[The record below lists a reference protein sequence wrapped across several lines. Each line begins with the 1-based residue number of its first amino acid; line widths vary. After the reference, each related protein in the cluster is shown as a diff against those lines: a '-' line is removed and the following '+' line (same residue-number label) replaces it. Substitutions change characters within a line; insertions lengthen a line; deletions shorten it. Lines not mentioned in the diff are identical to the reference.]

1 MIIKNIHEVTSNSAR
16 IPDRQDFEEVIQEL
30 VNLDCHTVQVDHNQA
45 IVRDYWFGF
54 INPSFAYLL
63 QGVNGYIDIEL
74 YPNISSAFKDEVGTV
89 GNIRFIKNRSSL
101 FGQYLSRYIIF
112 VGSFG
117 NKDNPVSKKLKKN
130 PSLID
135 FSNPHHVQYL
145 EGILMITNNK

>member
-1 MIIKNIHEVTSNSAR
+1 MIVKNIYKVTGSDSC
-16 IPDRQDFEEVIQEL
+16 IPDRKDFENVIQEL
-30 VNLDCHTVQVDHNQA
+30 INLDCHTVQIDHNQA

-63 QGVNGYIDIEL
+63 QGVSGYTDVEL
-74 YPNISSAFKDEVGTV
+74 YPSTCSAFKDEVGTV

-101 FGQYLSRYIIF
+101 FGQHLSQYIIF

-130 PSLID
+130 PSMID

-145 EGILMITNNK
+145 EGILMVINKK